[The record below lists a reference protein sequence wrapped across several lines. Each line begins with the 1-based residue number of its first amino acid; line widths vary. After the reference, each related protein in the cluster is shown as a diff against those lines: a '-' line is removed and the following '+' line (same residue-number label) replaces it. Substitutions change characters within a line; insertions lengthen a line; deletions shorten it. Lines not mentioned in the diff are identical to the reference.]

1 VVDCARRVARSTKRI
16 DEIVTDLLDVSRE
29 RQAGGIPITPVD
41 TDVQGLCRVVV
52 DEARTVAAARPI
64 ELHCRGTTRGR
75 WDANRITQAVSN
87 LVSNALKHGDK
98 TAPIVV
104 DVVGGDAEL
113 TVEVKN
119 AGVIPPELLPRIFDP
134 YRSGT
139 RTDRH
144 GGLGLG
150 LFIVEAIARGHG
162 GRVEVQ
168 SGAATGTSFRL
179 VLPRGGAG

>member
-1 VVDCARRVARSTKRI
+1 
-16 DEIVTDLLDVSRE
+16 
-29 RQAGGIPITPVD
+29 
-41 TDVQGLCRVVV
+41 VVV

-168 SGAATGTSFRL
+168 SGPATGTSFRL